1 MPIYQTI
8 IEYVAKFIAILL
20 VISFHEFAH
29 AFAAVKCGD
38 ETPRLSGRLTLNPI
52 AHINWV
58 GLLMMFVAG
67 FGWANPVPINPYNF
81 KNVKK
86 GYFWTSI
93 AGVIT
98 NYIFA
103 FFALPF
109 YYLCINYLPSGSFIS
124 ILLSTIFYDI
134 FVLNLCF
141 FVFNLIP
148 VYPLDG
154 FRVLEVLVKT
164 RGKVMTFL
172 RSKGQIV
179 LLCLLVLSLISD
191 YVPALWFLDVLGHF
205 MNFSVNILGKPITL
219 FWNLIF

>member
-1 MPIYQTI
+1 MPIYQKI
-8 IEYVAKFIAILL
+8 IEYVARFVAILL

-67 FGWANPVPINPYNF
+67 FGWANPVQVNPYNF
-81 KNVKK
+81 KNIKK

-98 NYIFA
+98 NYLFA
-103 FFALPF
+103 FLALPLF
-109 YYLCINYLPSGSFIS
+109 YLCLLYLPSGSFIS
-124 ILLSTIFYDI
+124 IFLSTVFYDI

-164 RGKVMTFL
+164 RGKVMDFL
-172 RSKGQIV
+172 RTKGQMV
-179 LLCLLVLSLISD
+179 LLCLLVLSLITD
-191 YVPALWFLDVLGHF
+191 YVPELWFLDILGHF
-205 MNFSVNILGKPITL
+205 MNFSINIVGKPITL